1 MNQVGTTA
9 TEKGAGFR
17 SRSRRTIEVMAL
29 ALSGFDV
36 AAEES
41 IVYRS
46 LINTWE
52 AAQSCGDHRGELRA
66 WEASG

>member
-1 MNQVGTTA
+1 
-9 TEKGAGFR
+9 
-17 SRSRRTIEVMAL
+17 MAL